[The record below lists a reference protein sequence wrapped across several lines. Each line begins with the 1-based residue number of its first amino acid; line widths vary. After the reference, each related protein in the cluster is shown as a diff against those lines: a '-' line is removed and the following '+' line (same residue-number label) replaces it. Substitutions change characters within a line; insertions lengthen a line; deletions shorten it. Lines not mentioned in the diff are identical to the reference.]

1 MSEIKEQ
8 KTNNE
13 LKFYPNLQF
22 NRANR
27 KKFFTLLILL
37 VACMGLVIGLMVSI
51 KQYMFAITF
60 AMILLIVLFLIPSA
74 IKAHPVKAGV
84 PLITVRG
91 REIEVQGTTY
101 HAQDIEH
108 LAVTVLLN
116 PVSKLDSENRE
127 YVKQM
132 ASKHPEEIMTGNVDI
147 SIKKSLAKKG
157 QTTIYTTVEDCLGA
171 CSAILGAGV
180 KHYTVVF
187 NLKKINE
194 RAQFNI
200 AKTEVK
206 KPTLADVSEKDRR
219 KQLI

>member
-51 KQYMFAITF
+51 KQPMFAITF

-194 RAQFNI
+194 KAQFNI

>member
-13 LKFYPNLQF
+13 LNFYPNLQF

-27 KKFFTLLILL
+27 NKFFTLLILL

-60 AMILLIVLFLIPSA
+60 AMVLLIVLFLIPSA

-91 REIEVQGTTY
+91 RDIEVQGTTY

-147 SIKKSLAKKG
+147 RVKKSLAKKG

-206 KPTLADVSEKDRR
+206 KPALSDVSEKDRR

>member
-27 KKFFTLLILL
+27 KKFLTLLILL

-74 IKAHPVKAGV
+74 IKAHPVKEGV
-84 PLITVRG
+84 ALITVRG

>member
-27 KKFFTLLILL
+27 KKFLTLLILL